1 MIISKLKPNAK
12 RWGRVA
18 EIANEEL
25 SAVAA

>member
-18 EIANEEL
+18 EIANKHL
-25 SAVAA
+25 AGVAA